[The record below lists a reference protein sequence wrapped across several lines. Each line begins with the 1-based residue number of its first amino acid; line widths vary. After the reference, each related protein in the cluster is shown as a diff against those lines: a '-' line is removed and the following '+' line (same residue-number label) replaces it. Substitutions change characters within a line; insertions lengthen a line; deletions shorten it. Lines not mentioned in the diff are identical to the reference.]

1 MSHSFEGAHR
11 SVGMPPSRL
20 RVFLIG
26 LIMGAADAVPG
37 VSGGTVALV
46 AGIYDRLITGLSAID
61 HRLLI
66 GLIAAAR
73 HRSVGAIIAHGR
85 AAELPFLFM
94 LGTGVAVGIATV
106 TRLIATGI
114 ATAPIPTFGLF
125 AGLIGGSGW
134 ALRGELKLRP
144 ASVGVLSAAACGAA
158 IAVSVAS
165 TQPLTGG
172 TLIVFLSGLL
182 AVSATILPGISGSL
196 ILLVL
201 GQYTL
206 LAGSLA
212 TVIDA
217 WILLRP
223 VTEVRAAA
231 FTVVVFLAGAVIGL
245 AIMVRII
252 AWAITRYRSATASVL
267 VALVIGATAA
277 PVYRASLTV
286 GHQWDPASILSFGLA
301 ATLGVL
307 VVLLTDREVGLTAL
321 SDGESG
327 EM

>member
-1 MSHSFEGAHR
+1 ML
-11 SVGMPPSRL
+11 PPRL
-20 RVFLIG
+20 RIFLIG

-66 GLIAAAR
+66 GLIDAAR
-73 HRSVGAIIAHGR
+73 QRSAGALLERGR
-85 AAELPFLFM
+85 AAQLPFLLI
-94 LGTGVAVGIATV
+94 LGMGVAVSIAAV

-114 ATAPIPTFGLF
+114 TTAPIPTFGLF

-134 ALRGELKLRP
+134 ALRGELRLRP
-144 ASVGVLSAAACGAA
+144 ASVGVASAAACAGAVG
-158 IAVSVAS
+158 VSVAGS
-165 TQPLTGG
+165 QPLTDGM
-172 TLIVFLSGLL
+172 LMVFVSGLL

-201 GQYTL
+201 GQYTS

-217 WILLRP
+217 WVLLRP
-223 VTEVRAAA
+223 VTEVRPAAL
-231 FTVVVFLAGAVIGL
+231 TVLTFLAGAAIGL

-267 VALVIGATAA
+267 IALVIGATAA
-277 PVYRASLTV
+277 PVYRASLAV
-286 GHQWDPASILSFGLA
+286 GHQWEPTSILTFGIA
-301 ATLGVL
+301 AMMGVL
-307 VVLLTDREVGLTAL
+307 TVVTIDREVGLTAL
-321 SDGESG
+321 SDGDSG
-327 EM
+327 QV